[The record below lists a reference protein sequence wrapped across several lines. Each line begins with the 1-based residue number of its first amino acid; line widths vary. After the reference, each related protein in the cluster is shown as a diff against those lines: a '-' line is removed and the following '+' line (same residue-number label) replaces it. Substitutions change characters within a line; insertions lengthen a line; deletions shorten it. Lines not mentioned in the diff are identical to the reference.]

1 MCTTDSLHCDDA
13 ATLVDELDRV
23 RRAQAGLE
31 AERTRLLD
39 ELRRVSEAHQERI
52 VSYDPGSPAAKKA
65 ARGEDPATDAA
76 DWVAR
81 STRAEVAC
89 VLRVTERQA
98 ADLLRESRVL
108 CADLPATMTA
118 LTSGEISYRHAAALV
133 EDAEMFTPLHRG
145 AFEDAVLAGRRDVTV
160 HRFAHRSR
168 RIREHLDPDTIQERA
183 DRAVKS
189 RDVTVQPARDGMGW
203 LMVYGPIMQVHLAHT
218 LLTGTAKD
226 EHDAGDPRTLGQLR
240 FDALIDALL
249 RNDRPVGVPDSADP
263 AKSLRPVRVN
273 VTLTVPALSLL
284 GESEEPAVLD
294 GYGPI
299 PLDVAMTLAA
309 GATSWRRVLTDP
321 VTGIRLVYD
330 RTTYKTPAALRTWL
344 ADRDGTCRFPGC
356 DTPATGCETDH
367 NLAWEHGGCT
377 DHDNLAHLCKKHH
390 RLKHHTRWTARLDD
404 ELLVWTSPTGH
415 EYTTAGREDRG
426 PALTPLRT

>member
-1 MCTTDSLHCDDA
+1 MCTTDALHCDDA
-13 ATLVDELDRV
+13 ATLVAELDRV
-23 RRAQAGLE
+23 RRAQAWLE

-39 ELRRVSEAHQERI
+39 ELRRVSEAHQEQI
-52 VSYDPGSPAAKKA
+52 VSYDPGSPTAKKA
-65 ARGEDPATDAA
+65 ARGKDVATDAA

-98 ADLLRESRVL
+98 ADLLHQARVL
-108 CADLPATMTA
+108 CADLPATMAA
-118 LTSGEISYRHAAALV
+118 LTSGEISYKHATALV
-133 EDAEMFTPLHRG
+133 EDAEMFTPLHRA
-145 AFEDAVLAGRRDVTV
+145 AFEDAVLAGRLDVTAQ
-160 HRFAHRSR
+160 RFAHRSR
-168 RIREHLDPDTIQERA
+168 RIREHLDPDTIRERA
-183 DRAVKS
+183 DRAVLS

-203 LMVYGPIMQVHLAHT
+203 LMVYGPIMQLHLAHT

-226 EHDAGDPRTLGQLR
+226 EQEAGDPRTLGQLR

-249 RNDRPVGVPDSADP
+249 RNDRPLGVPDSADP
-263 AKSLRPVRVN
+263 TKALRPVRVD
-273 VTLTVPALSLL
+273 VTVTVPALTLL
-284 GESEEPAVLD
+284 GQSDEPAVLD

-309 GATSWRRVLTDP
+309 GATSWRRVLTHP

-330 RTTYKTPAALRTWL
+330 RTTYKAPAALRAWL

-356 DTPATGCETDH
+356 DTPATRCDTDH
-367 NLAWEHGGCT
+367 NVPWADGGCT
-377 DHDNLAHLCKKHH
+377 DHDNLAHQCKTHH

-415 EYTTAGREDRG
+415 EYCTTNREDRA

>member
-1 MCTTDSLHCDDA
+1 
-13 ATLVDELDRV
+13 
-23 RRAQAGLE
+23 
-31 AERTRLLD
+31 
-39 ELRRVSEAHQERI
+39 
-52 VSYDPGSPAAKKA
+52 
-65 ARGEDPATDAA
+65 
-76 DWVAR
+76 
-81 STRAEVAC
+81 
-89 VLRVTERQA
+89 
-98 ADLLRESRVL
+98 
-108 CADLPATMTA
+108 
-118 LTSGEISYRHAAALV
+118 
-133 EDAEMFTPLHRG
+133 
-145 AFEDAVLAGRRDVTV
+145 
-160 HRFAHRSR
+160 
-168 RIREHLDPDTIQERA
+168 
-183 DRAVKS
+183 
-189 RDVTVQPARDGMGW
+189 
-203 LMVYGPIMQVHLAHT
+203 
-218 LLTGTAKD
+218 
-226 EHDAGDPRTLGQLR
+226 LGQLR

-367 NLAWEHGGCT
+367 NPAWEHGGCT

>member
-1 MCTTDSLHCDDA
+1 MCTTDPLFCDDA
-13 ATLVDELDRV
+13 AAVVAELDRV
-23 RRAQAGLE
+23 RRAQAALE

-39 ELRRVSEAHQERI
+39 ELRRVSEAHQHRI
-52 VSYDPGSPAAKKA
+52 VSYEPGSPAAAKA
-65 ARGEDPATDAA
+65 ARGKDPATDAA

-98 ADLLRESRVL
+98 ADLLREARVL
-108 CADLPATMTA
+108 CGDLPATMTA
-118 LTSGEISYRHAAALV
+118 LAAEEISYRHAAALV
-133 EDAEMFTPLHRG
+133 EDAEMFPPLQRA
-145 AFEDAVLAGRRDVTV
+145 AFEHAVLAGRLDVTA

-183 DRAVKS
+183 DRAVHS

-203 LMVYGPIMQVHLAHT
+203 LMVYGPIMQIHLAHT

-226 EHDAGDPRTLGQLR
+226 EDEAGDPRTLGQLR

-263 AKSLRPVRVN
+263 AKSLRPVHVN
-273 VTLTVPALSLL
+273 VTLTVPALTLL
-284 GESEEPAVLD
+284 GHGDEPAVLD

-299 PLDVAMTLAA
+299 PLDVARTLAA
-309 GATSWRRVLTDP
+309 GATSWRRVLTHP

-330 RTTYKTPAALRTWL
+330 RTTYKAPAALRAWL
-344 ADRDGTCRFPGC
+344 ADRDGTCRFPRC
-356 DTPATGCETDH
+356 DTPATACETDH
-367 NLAWEHGGCT
+367 NRPWESGGCT

-404 ELLVWTSPTGH
+404 DLLIWTSPAGH
-415 EYTTAGREDRG
+415 EYPTGTREDRA
-426 PALTPLRT
+426 PAPTPLRT

>member
-1 MCTTDSLHCDDA
+1 MCSTDALHCDDA
-13 ATLVDELDRV
+13 AMIVGELARV
-23 RRAQAGLE
+23 RRAQAALE

-39 ELRRVSEAHQERI
+39 ELRRVSENHQEQI

-65 ARGEDPATDAA
+65 ARGKDVATDAA

-81 STRAEVAC
+81 STQAEVAC

-98 ADLLRESRVL
+98 ADLLREARVL

-118 LTSGEISYRHAAALV
+118 LASGEISYKHATALV
-133 EDAEMFTPLHRG
+133 EDAEMFTPLHRA
-145 AFEDAVLAGRRDVTV
+145 AFEDAVLAGRLDVTAG
-160 HRFAHRSR
+160 RFAHRCR

-183 DRAVKS
+183 HGAMQS
-189 RDVTVQPARDGMGW
+189 RDVTVHPARDGMGW
-203 LMVYGPIMQVHLAHT
+203 LMVYGPIMQIHLAHT

-226 EHDAGDPRTLGQLR
+226 EQEAGDPRTLGQLR

-249 RNDRPVGVPDSADP
+249 RNDRPLGVPDSADP
-263 AKSLRPVRVN
+263 AKSLRPVRVD
-273 VTLTVPALSLL
+273 VTVTVPALTLL
-284 GESEEPAVLD
+284 GQGDEPAVLD

-299 PLDVAMTLAA
+299 PLDVARTLAA
-309 GATSWRRVLTDP
+309 GATSWRRVLTHP

-330 RTTYKTPAALRTWL
+330 RTTYKTPAALRAWL

-390 RLKHHTRWTARLDD
+390 RLKHHTRWTARLDE
-404 ELLVWTSPTGH
+404 ELLTWTSPTGH
-415 EYTTAGREDRG
+415 EYTTSTREDRA